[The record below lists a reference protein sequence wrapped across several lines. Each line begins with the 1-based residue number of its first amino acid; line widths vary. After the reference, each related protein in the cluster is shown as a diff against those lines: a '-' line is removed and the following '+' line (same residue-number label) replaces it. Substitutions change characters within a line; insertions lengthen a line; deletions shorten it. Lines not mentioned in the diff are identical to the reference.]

1 MGVPMVTTFSGWLF
15 NLILWGAIIS
25 GGLLVYERFV
35 GPVLN
40 QNNGLIALGACVVLA
55 ALRPRL

>member
-1 MGVPMVTTFSGWLF
+1 MVTTFSGWLF
-15 NLILWGAIIS
+15 NLMLWGAIIS
-25 GGLLVYERFV
+25 GGLLVYEKFV

-40 QNNGLIALGACVVLA
+40 QNNALIALGVCAVLS